1 MPSKDRPWI
10 ARDGPYQD
18 LTNGLCM
25 SDPRLSQPDVK
36 LLELGISWENR
47 DVKIRAIEFGK
58 AQDDQI
64 LLSPISGPDALARCL
79 ARERP
84 DGKARRTAYIFE
96 GMNRDVA
103 TVLGDHFQ
111 MHPSMFIIYE
121 RTANAASRS
130 EGSYSMLATSLAT
143 QTYLCMSYRELVT
156 LPSELLG
163 YFSFRCSA
171 TGRDVSI
178 TRVNGKFD
186 PVAMV
191 RRKCIVW
198 NRTRQDGW
206 DCIVICDPPLRNVT
220 VTDKGPT
227 RGCSFPA
234 CAKPTRGYVD
244 FLPADIQAKTLQGPP
259 RTSMADDMCFYLA
272 THSTLPGLTWETPE
286 IVAIFAKKIIA
297 SLYARHFDHLR
308 TTVIRSQLPMR
319 RQSDFM
325 GLELA
330 AVESNWSDCQT
341 LEKRLSKCCLDL
353 EELLIQLQ
361 LPLERPNP
369 GQITSWREVGADFQM
384 LYHQFNYARNWT
396 EKINSSITGLA
407 GIAGNRQAFREQQLS
422 LQAADRARNITTIGL
437 VFVPLAY
444 VATLFSMSEEYAPG
458 GEKFW
463 LYFAISIPTTLFV
476 LVAYQCA
483 NWIGKRYERGIWI
496 PFMARL
502 NRMT

>member
-1 MPSKDRPWI
+1 
-10 ARDGPYQD
+10 
-18 LTNGLCM
+18 M

-130 EGSYSMLATSLAT
+130 EGSYSMLATSLAI

-156 LPSELLG
+156 LPNELLG
-163 YFSFRCSA
+163 YFSLRCSA

-178 TRVNGKFD
+178 TR
-186 PVAMV
+186 
-191 RRKCIVW
+191 
-198 NRTRQDGW
+198 DGW
-206 DCIVICDPPLRNVT
+206 DSIVICDPPLRNVT

-234 CAKPTRGYVD
+234 YAKPTRGYID
-244 FLPADIQAKTLQGPP
+244 FLLADIQAKTLQGLP

-272 THSTLPGLTWETPE
+272 THSTLASLTWETPE
-286 IVAIFAKKIIA
+286 VVAIFAKKIIA

-308 TTVIRSQLPMR
+308 TTVIWSQLPMR

-341 LEKRLSKCCLDL
+341 LEKRLSK
-353 EELLIQLQ
+353 I
-361 LPLERPNP
+361 
-369 GQITSWREVGADFQM
+369 
-384 LYHQFNYARNWT
+384 
-396 EKINSSITGLA
+396 
-407 GIAGNRQAFREQQLS
+407 LS
-422 LQAADRARNITTIGL
+422 
-437 VFVPLAY
+437 
-444 VATLFSMSEEYAPG
+444 
-458 GEKFW
+458 
-463 LYFAISIPTTLFV
+463 
-476 LVAYQCA
+476 
-483 NWIGKRYERGIWI
+483 
-496 PFMARL
+496 
-502 NRMT
+502 